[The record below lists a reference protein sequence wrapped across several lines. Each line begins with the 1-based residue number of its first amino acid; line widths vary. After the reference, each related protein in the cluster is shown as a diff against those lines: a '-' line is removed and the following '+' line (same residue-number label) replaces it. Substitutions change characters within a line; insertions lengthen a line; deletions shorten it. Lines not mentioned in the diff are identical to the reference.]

1 MISAQ
6 ELYERGYFQ
15 KHNLESRAFTD
26 SRTSPEQWDFQVRRE
41 LIPLGYSYRVI
52 EVRNYEDVREWFETE
67 CREDA
72 IRVAVLLRKAQG
84 LKRVTVQ

>member
-26 SRTSPEQWDFQVRRE
+26 SRTSPEQWDFQVR
-41 LIPLGYSYRVI
+41 LGSGGLYEVVEVKNYLDIRAWFFG
-52 EVRNYEDVREWFETE
+52 EVRA
-67 CREDA
+67 DA
-72 IRVAVLLRKAQG
+72 IRVAVLLRKAKG